1 MNPCHFFLY
10 LSSLDFVLD
19 AGSHETCVWQ
29 SKVNKALLSDQRTEK
44 GSPRELES
52 TGHMAEKEE
61 LGKLT
66 PTSYV
71 KTAGLTSKLYLY
83 GSNPK
88 EHIKDFENLTKENTI
103 VQGEIYLAM

>member
-1 MNPCHFFLY
+1 MNPCHFFLS
-10 LSSLDFVLD
+10 LSSLHLVLD
-19 AGSHETCVWQ
+19 AGSHETCVCQ
-29 SKVNKALLSDQRTEK
+29 SKVNNALLSGQRTEK
-44 GSPRELES
+44 GSLRELES
-52 TGHMAEKEE
+52 TGDMAEKEE

-88 EHIKDFENLTKENTI
+88 EYITDFEN
-103 VQGEIYLAM
+103 